1 MIVSIRV
8 APSVDGKLTQGTA
21 DSAPYSHLVGR
32 LVGRLGHFWERFDL
46 NETQLRELRDAR
58 VFSIVEGDR
67 SRPRN
72 LVKLAPRTPR
82 GKIMKLANGGAV

>member
-8 APSVDGKLTQGTA
+8 APSVDGKLTRGTA
-21 DSAPYSHLVGR
+21 DSAPYSH

-58 VFSIVEGDR
+58 VFEIVDGDR
-67 SRPRN
+67 ARPRN
-72 LVKLAPRTPR
+72 LVKLVPRIPR
-82 GKIMKLANGGAV
+82 GKIMKLANGGA